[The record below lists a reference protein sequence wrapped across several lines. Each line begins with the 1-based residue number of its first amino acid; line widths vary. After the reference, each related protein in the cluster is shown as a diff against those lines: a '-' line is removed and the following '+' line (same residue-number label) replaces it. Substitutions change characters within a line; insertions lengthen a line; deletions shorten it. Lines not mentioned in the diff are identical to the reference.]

1 MDFAASTLVGV
12 LDRVGL
18 AVFAFAGVEVG
29 VRRRL
34 DVFGLLVMGVVTA
47 AGGGL
52 MRDVILGRLPLVL
65 DRPDYLAYALGGSA
79 VAIAAAWTRRQ
90 VPQRA
95 VALAGALGL
104 GAFAAAGALAGVH
117 ANLWFPAVVV
127 LAIVT
132 ATGGGV
138 LRDLMA
144 NRIPLVLRTEVNAT
158 AAALGGTVLW
168 AVEPWSAGAGALA
181 CVAVTAGLCIL
192 ALSLGLHLPG
202 PGGQVERSQ
211 E

>member
-12 LDRVGL
+12 FDRLGL

-47 AGGGL
+47 AGGGV

-65 DRPDYLAYALGGSA
+65 DRPDYLAYALGGST
-79 VAIAAAWTRRQ
+79 VAIAAAWTPLEIPRNL
-90 VPQRA
+90 VSFA
-95 VALAGALGL
+95 SALGL
-104 GAFAAAGALAGVH
+104 GAFAAAGALAGIH

-144 NRIPLVLRTEVNAT
+144 NRIPLVLRTEVNAS
-158 AAALGGTVLW
+158 AAGLGGTVLW
-168 AVEPWSAGAGALA
+168 AIEPWSAGAGAIA
-181 CVAVTAGLCIL
+181 CVAVTAGLCTL
-192 ALSLGLHLPG
+192 GLTFGLHLPG
-202 PGGQVERSQ
+202 PGGPVERS
-211 E
+211 ED